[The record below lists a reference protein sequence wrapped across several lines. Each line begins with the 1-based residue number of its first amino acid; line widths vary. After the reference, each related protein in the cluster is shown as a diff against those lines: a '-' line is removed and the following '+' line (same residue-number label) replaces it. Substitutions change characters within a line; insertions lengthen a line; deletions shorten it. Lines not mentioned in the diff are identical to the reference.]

1 MKISKTG
8 QSLIEVLAALA
19 VVILVILA
27 LMAIITTSIR
37 NSTFAKNQS
46 LASRY
51 ARESI
56 EGARKLRDG
65 NKEEFFAPDFL
76 PSCNKNETLNDFFQ
90 LQRTCDLVE
99 INRMMKINVRVTW
112 EDAKG
117 EHRSELN
124 TYLTKW

>member
-8 QSLIEVLAALA
+8 QSLVEVLAALA

-65 NKEEFFAPDFL
+65 NKEEFFAGGTD
-76 PSCNKNETLNDFFQ
+76 CNKTFTIVPFDIE
-90 LQRTCDLVE
+90 RVCDLVNE
-99 INRMMKINVRVTW
+99 EKMEVKVTVSW
-112 EDAKG
+112 PDSKG
-117 EHRSELN
+117 EHQSKLT